1 MIKKVNDKNFFYFFL
16 SGIYKNVRD
25 NKEKL
30 LKMRFRNNY

>member
-1 MIKKVNDKNFFYFFL
+1 MIQKNFIFF

-30 LKMRFRNNY
+30 LQIQFRKHY

>member
-1 MIKKVNDKNFFYFFL
+1 MIKKINDTKKFYFFL